1 MKVAVI
7 SDSHDNLKGL
17 KWAFETIN
25 SLGIDRVIHLGD
37 IISPFVPTRIA
48 EMYKGN
54 LWAVLGNNDG
64 DHLRLSQNFK
74 KFGWFVS
81 RSSPIFLEIGGK
93 NFVLMHEPFIVEKLA
108 ETKNF
113 DFVLYGHL
121 HKVDIRRMGTC
132 VILNPGEIYGYI
144 SGKCSFAV
152 IDLESLEVKL
162 YEKEVEEVER
172 IKL

>member
-25 SLGIDRVIHLGD
+25 ALGIQNVIHLGD
-37 IISPFVPTRIA
+37 VISPFVPTRIA
-48 EMYKGN
+48 EIYNGN
-54 LWAVLGNNDG
+54 MWFVLGNNDG
-64 DHLRLSQNFK
+64 DHIKLSQNIK

-121 HKVDIRRMGTC
+121 HKVDIRKVGSC

-144 SGKCSFAV
+144 SGKCSFAI
-152 IDLESLEVKL
+152 IDLESGNVEFH
-162 YEKEVEEVER
+162 EREVEEVEK

>member
-25 SLGIDRVIHLGD
+25 SLGIENVIHLGD
-37 IISPFVPTRIA
+37 VISPFVPMRIA
-48 EMYKGN
+48 DIYRGN
-54 LWAVLGNNDG
+54 LWVVLGNNDG
-64 DHLRLSQNFK
+64 DHIKLSQNFR

-81 RSSPIFLEIGGK
+81 RSSPISLEIGGK
-93 NFVLMHEPFIVEKLA
+93 SLVLMHEPFIVERLA

-121 HKVDIRRMGTC
+121 HKVDVRKLGNCI
-132 VILNPGEIYGYI
+132 ILNPGEIYGYI

-152 IDLESLEVKL
+152 IDLESSDVKI

-172 IKL
+172 IRL